1 MKINSISNGYH
12 QTLLVNKAHK
22 AQNEVV
28 VDKANKGYE
37 LPSYNMIAA
46 NLPLKSLSFKGD
58 FEAKTISKMNDA
70 YIKQIQNAETE
81 LRVLRNPVNNPSL
94 TKAKEENAFYDD
106 FEKNR
111 DRYYNLAKKS
121 AYYAKNQWKQEHGW
135 WYRQFHSRELDE
147 IMSDKFSSYYQKR
160 NRYYDIGNRYS
171 LNKTIIDS
179 AAQNEENRLKRIK
192 DLNELIDKNKKL
204 IDYSN
209 LQNSINEMLAGKGGI
224 DERLAGYKFVKD
236 KIRKFIENIKT
247 SKDNENAYV
256 QPCVLLYGAT
266 GTGKSTFLKAIE
278 SMKLDNVAIVR
289 FDENQNIPFMERFR
303 AAVTAAKQRYFNNQQ
318 RTILLMD
325 DAEKYF
331 AMSEGEAKAYYQNEL
346 DEADWIKLKTINDS
360 YTNKYVKD
368 FKSIL
373 DELSMI
379 PTDDDIDK
387 DSFRSAMSIFITTN
401 HPNIIDRQ
409 LIKRPEKMDAY
420 HVGPAK
426 GQDLNEVVKFYFKDK
441 VDIINKIKMF
451 KDRPD
456 RNDAI
461 NGLSG
466 LSIDAKESIKR
477 LFKEG
482 KADMLL
488 IDPDSVDYDVLTE
501 DIQPNEKD
509 GAFSNVMIKSIA
521 KNAFEKYLE
530 DPENDFAQCFYEE
543 LTNAQR
549 DIEPQRYQ
557 RYIET
562 ANYVN
567 LFKESGKKDLNDEYE
582 FVKMLQARN
591 NNFLKVDTRK
601 YLESYIND
609 MRVRQENL
617 EDKLTK
623 GIISE
628 NECVEL
634 ESLRDQMSYVND
646 PQKVKDYLKT
656 HKSKK

>member
-12 QTLLVNKAHK
+12 QTLLVNKQQK
-22 AQNEVV
+22 AQNKVV
-28 VDKANKGYE
+28 VDNSNRGYE
-37 LPSYNMIAA
+37 LPSYQMIAA
-46 NLPLKSLSFKGD
+46 NLPLNSLSFKGA
-58 FEAKTISKMNDA
+58 FESKTISSMNDK
-70 YIKQIQNAETE
+70 YIKQIQDAEEE
-81 LRVLRNPVNNPSL
+81 LRVLKNPVNNPSL
-94 TKAKEENAFYDD
+94 KKAKEENDFYDD
-106 FEKNR
+106 FEENR
-111 DRYYNLAKKS
+111 DRYYNIAENC
-121 AYYAKNQWKQEHGW
+121 ANYAERQWRNEHGLL
-135 WYRQFHSRELDE
+135 YRVFHRNELEE
-147 IMSDKFSSYYQKR
+147 IKFSHFKSYYKKR
-160 NRYYDIGNRYS
+160 DRYYEIANRYS
-171 LNKTIIDS
+171 LNQTIIDN
-179 AAQNEENRLKRIK
+179 AAQNETNRLKRIQ

-204 IDYSN
+204 IDYAN

-278 SMKLDNVAIVR
+278 SMKLDNVSIVR

-303 AAVTAAKQRYFNNQQ
+303 TAVRSAKQRYLNSQQ

-360 YTNKYVKD
+360 YTNKDVKD

-373 DELSMI
+373 DELSMT
-379 PTDDDIDK
+379 PKDNDIDK

-488 IDPDSVDYDVLTE
+488 IDPDSIDYDVFTADL
-501 DIQPNEKD
+501 QPNEKD

-634 ESLRDQMSYVND
+634 ESLRDQMSYVDD